1 MTTDTIIALSIIGLF
16 FVAIILL
23 TVILARR
30 APQAEHMAKP
40 WVGNVVTG
48 FVLMVLMTGIFVLLA
63 IKDRAPWWSAL
74 FIVAFN
80 LLCVCMIVPYFTRR
94 MWVTDTC
101 LIRQNFWGRKQMLY
115 YRDVVKVVEQE
126 YEVIFWFRSTPKWVI
141 YAHDPKAE
149 DPMLEAILEK
159 IPKGQLD
166 PDYPEPPVR
175 LFANAV
181 RGGAGEY
188 YILWSIFYLLT
199 LPILLMGIIGQSWIM
214 TLIVLGVM
222 AIWTVYMVLA
232 VCSAKRA
239 HASEKW
245 ANVAK
250 FCWKKGVL
258 RP

>member
-48 FVLMVLMTGIFVLLA
+48 FVLMVLMTGMFVPLA

-159 IPKGQLD
+159 IPEGQLD
-166 PDYPEPPVR
+166 PDLPEPPVR
-175 LFANAV
+175 LFVNAV
-181 RGGAGEY
+181 CGGAGGY
-188 YILWSIFYLLT
+188 YALWTVFYLLT
-199 LPILLMGIIGQSWIM
+199 FPFLIMGIVGRSWVM
-214 TLIVLGVM
+214 TLIVVVLM
-222 AIWTVYMVLA
+222 AIWTVYIVLA
-232 VCSAKRA
+232 VRSAKRA

-245 ANVAK
+245 ANIARH
-250 FCWKKGVL
+250 CWKKGSL

>member
-48 FVLMVLMTGIFVLLA
+48 FVLMVLMTGIFVPLA

-141 YAHDPKAE
+141 YAHDPKAA

-159 IPKGQLD
+159 IPEGQLD
-166 PDYPEPPVR
+166 PDLPEPPVR

-181 RGGAGEY
+181 CGGAGGY
-188 YILWSIFYLLT
+188 YALWTVFYLLT
-199 LPILLMGIIGQSWIM
+199 FPFLIMGIVGRSWVM
-214 TLIVLGVM
+214 TLIVVVLM
-222 AIWTVYMVLA
+222 AIWTVYIILA
-232 VCSAKRA
+232 VRSAKRA

-245 ANVAK
+245 ANIARH
-250 FCWKKGVL
+250 CWKQGSL